1 MRTIPVP
8 QGDPFW
14 RSCEVEVPWQ
24 VLQEEE
30 RSPLRGNF
38 TLLSDDLYPLD
49 HVLGAL
55 SAIGYVL
62 SGTMSWFYSHWSLF
76 FYIVSRHL
84 ASSLRFMTVES
95 FFCYWTLKKSH
106 DLTTSYIC
114 VV

>member
-1 MRTIPVP
+1 MKTIPVL

-14 RSCEVEVPWQ
+14 RSCVVEVQWR
-24 VLQEEE
+24 VFQEEE

-76 FYIVSRHL
+76 SLYCITPSRVII
-84 ASSLRFMTVES
+84 TI
-95 FFCYWTLKKSH
+95 H
-106 DLTTSYIC
+106 DGREFLLLLDT
-114 VV
+114 